1 MSHTIHTL
9 TETETACGVTLE
21 QVAELLP
28 LVAILGD
35 TAWTPTAGPALS
47 AAVARCALGTEVEFV
62 KLMGAGDRTVAVYR
76 KA

>member
-9 TETETACGVTLE
+9 SPIEEACGVTLE

-47 AAVARCALGTEVEFV
+47 ASLARCALGTEVEFV
-62 KLMGAGDRTVAVYR
+62 KLHGSGARTVAVYR